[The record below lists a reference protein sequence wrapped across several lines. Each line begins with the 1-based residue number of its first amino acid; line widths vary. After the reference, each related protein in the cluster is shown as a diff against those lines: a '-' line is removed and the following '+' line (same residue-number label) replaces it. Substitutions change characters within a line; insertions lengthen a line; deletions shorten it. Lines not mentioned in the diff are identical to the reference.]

1 MTPELPRHLRP
12 GIAVLCLLLCAPQ
25 ASGQTGEKNDPPGT
39 IVLPPA
45 GSYRAPGILR
55 LAGKLHGLPVK
66 VENRKLNDQKITI
79 TREFSRKP
87 VNLAELRLLLTSQS
101 FYLHTWKHPEHGEL
115 LVVSRQPDWKP
126 ENLKHRKT
134 LTVSARQF
142 DGAWIAVQNYVSS
155 LHAGLEPGSA
165 RMVTLAD
172 KRTGK
177 ILIWSPSKKWLQ
189 EAVEAAEKSIAA
201 EQEARER
208 LNSYKVRHLRA
219 TRLLEAVLKELPEAD
234 RDHLHMVVAPGNHLL
249 YRANKQ
255 LSDRVR
261 ESLIKLDKPPEKV
274 R

>member
-1 MTPELPRHLRP
+1 M
-12 GIAVLCLLLCAPQ
+12 G
-25 ASGQTGEKNDPPGT
+25 
-39 IVLPPA
+39 PA
-45 GSYRAPGILR
+45 GSPAPDPRVPWDGER
-55 LAGKLHGLPVK
+55 GPGGA
-66 VENRKLNDQKITI
+66 
-79 TREFSRKP
+79 
-87 VNLAELRLLLTSQS
+87 LLLGGGPACRRSLASTGGR
-101 FYLHTWKHPEHGEL
+101 KHPEHGEL

-189 EAVEAAEKSIAA
+189 EALEAAEKSIAA

-249 YRANKQ
+249 YRAKKQ